1 MDIVYQPI
9 GIIHS
14 PFLSV
19 EHMPIQPVGAA
30 GIRGEV
36 ELFAEFVAGLQDL
49 EGFSHIILLYH
60 FHRVGAP
67 RLIVTP
73 FLDLEPHG
81 VFATRAPTRP
91 NSIGLSVVKLLSV
104 EGTYCTSRM
113 WTSWMAPPCW
123 TSSPMYPSSII
134 MTWSGPGG
142 LHLPMARSRTK
153 SQMVASEPV
162 RPVST
167 NGEMHG
173 QTNPDRD
180 LPQPAAQRAQG
191 RRRRGGV
198 AARLGAGR

>member
-1 MDIVYQPI
+1 VDIVYQTI

-14 PFLSV
+14 PFLGV
-19 EHMPIQPVGAA
+19 EHMPLQPVGAA

-36 ELFAEFVAGLQDL
+36 ELLAEFAAGLQDL

-104 EGTYCTSRM
+104 EGNLLHIENVDILDGTPLLDIKPYVPEFDHYEVERTGWLASANGKVADEKSDGRFGNRETSADERRD
-113 WTSWMAPPCW
+113 
-123 TSSPMYPSSII
+123 
-134 MTWSGPGG
+134 
-142 LHLPMARSRTK
+142 AR
-153 SQMVASEPV
+153 A
-162 RPVST
+162 
-167 NGEMHG
+167 N
-173 QTNPDRD
+173 
-180 LPQPAAQRAQG
+180 QP
-191 RRRRGGV
+191 
-198 AARLGAGR
+198 